1 MCEEKYWSSH
11 LNKKLLHSKTTKVT
25 KTDIL
30 IEGMG
35 DLDDYTEL
43 GQTVTELEYAWLLA
57 K

>member
-11 LNKKLLHSKTTKVT
+11 LNKRLLHSKTTKVT

-30 IEGMG
+30 VEGMG